1 LNSVNNMS
9 FLKGMGMGIVAGSV
23 ISMVVMP
30 RKSGSK
36 KTIGRYLRNVG
47 DIIEN
52 VTDAMGI

>member
-1 LNSVNNMS
+1 MNTVNNMS

-30 RKSGSK
+30 KKSGGR
-36 KTIGRYLRNVG
+36 KTVGRYLRNVG

-52 VTDAMGI
+52 VTDAMGM

>member
-1 LNSVNNMS
+1 MNSVNNMS
-9 FLKGMGMGIVAGSV
+9 FLKGVGMGIVAGSL

-36 KTIGRYLRNVG
+36 KTIGKYLRNVG

>member
-1 LNSVNNMS
+1 MS
-9 FLKGMGMGIVAGSV
+9 FLKGVGMGIVAGSL

-36 KTIGRYLRNVG
+36 KTIGKYLRNVG